1 MADTEI
7 VDHRPPLRP
16 ERAKK
21 RRETT
26 DKLKVT
32 TAKVAGTAAAQGV
45 DNKGGKGTPK
55 NRRTREEI
63 IQSIAREE
71 AVVKARMEKRLKAL
85 RERRERLIAET
96 PEQRRKRE
104 RERRL
109 FEKVLTRLDS
119 DMGYIHAVGAVQFA
133 LSNSADLHS
142 LHKIGEQLLSDLG
155 FMGKSKKSR

>member
-21 RRETT
+21 RRETA
-26 DKLKVT
+26 DKPKATSAVT
-32 TAKVAGTAAAQGV
+32 AAPAAQGV
-45 DNKGGKGTPK
+45 DNKGGKGAPK

-71 AVVKARMEKRLKAL
+71 AAVKARMEKRLKTL

-133 LSNSADLHS
+133 LSNSADLDS

-155 FMGKSKKSR
+155 FRGKSKKSR